1 MRKYHRAAS
10 NKPCVRHYRMNDFNF
25 LTLAFNT
32 VAITT
37 VHVEG
42 GINEEVQLSSQRRN
56 SLKQTQVAHGLE
68 TQTPV

>member
-1 MRKYHRAAS
+1 
-10 NKPCVRHYRMNDFNF
+10 MNDFNF